1 VKDRT
6 IHDQPSGTITMNPPD
21 GVSTTEPFVADLNGD
36 GVSDLL
42 LKHVMINPPRH
53 VLELKLSK

>member
-1 VKDRT
+1 M
-6 IHDQPSGTITMNPPD
+6 SPPE

-42 LKHVMINPPRH
+42 LKHVMINPSSH